1 MASALSTIA
10 TALAAALIKGPLFGN
25 SGISTPTALKV
36 LSEKVSVPVGAPSV
50 LTATDY
56 IRFGIVPKGARII
69 PSMSLLSTDH
79 TATVAGKLQLVPITG
94 VGSNQ
99 DIAGVVAN
107 LEATETTSFPDVADD
122 TVAAVDSWVQ
132 FIPAADLTIATT
144 AKIFRL
150 RLAYAL
156 PS

>member
-1 MASALSTIA
+1 MASALSILA
-10 TALAAALIKGPLFGN
+10 TALTAALLKGPAFGN
-25 SGISTPTALKV
+25 SGVSTPTDLKV

-50 LTATDY
+50 VAAADY

-69 PSMSLLSTDH
+69 PSLSYLSTDH

-94 VGSNQ
+94 VGNNQ
-99 DIAGVVAN
+99 DITGVTAN
-107 LEATETTSFPDVADD
+107 LEATETTSIPDVADD

-132 FIPAADLTIATT
+132 FIPTADLTIAAT

-156 PS
+156 PG